1 MSTKYHKLFSPFILG
16 NLPLANRVVM
26 APMTRSRATDNLPNE
41 LLVEYY
47 RQRASAGL
55 VITEGTSPSAN
66 GLGYPRIPGL
76 YSAEQINAWKKVTDA
91 VHEKGGKIFVQ
102 LMHTGRITHPLN
114 LPAGA
119 KVVAPSAIAAAATQM
134 YTDAEGMK
142 TLPVPEAINQSE
154 IAETIAEFVHSAE
167 AAISAGFD
175 GVELHGANG
184 YLLDQFLNITSNT
197 RNDNYGGSADNR
209 NRFVIEV
216 AEAVAN
222 AIGKDK
228 VGIRL
233 SPFGAFNEMSS
244 DDTTE
249 DQYIKLAASL
259 KKVGIVYIHIVD
271 HSSMGSP
278 AVPQSVK
285 DGIRNAFGSDIILS
299 GGYDAERAE
308 ADLEAG
314 KGELVAF
321 GRPFISNPDLVEKIQ
336 AGEELVTP
344 DSTTFYT
351 PGEKGY
357 TDYAEVLQVA

>member
-1 MSTKYHKLFSPFILG
+1 MSTKYPKLFSPFTLG
-16 NLPLANRVVM
+16 NLPLPYRVVM
-26 APMTRSRATDNLPNE
+26 SPMTRSRATDNLPNE

-55 VITEGTSPSAN
+55 IITEGTSPSAN

-76 YSAEQINAWKKVTDA
+76 YNAEQINAWKEVTDA

-119 KVVAPSAIAAAATQM
+119 KVVAPSAIAAGATEM

-142 TLPVPEAINQSE
+142 PLPIPEAISQSE
-154 IAETIAEFVHSAE
+154 IPETIAEFVHSAE

-184 YLLDQFLNITSNT
+184 YLLDQFLNIASNT
-197 RNDNYGGSADNR
+197 RNDNYGGNADNR

-216 AEAVAN
+216 AEAVAH

-233 SPFGAFNEMSS
+233 SPYGAFNEMSS
-244 DDTTE
+244 DETTE
-249 DQYIKLAASL
+249 GQYINLAAGL
-259 KKVGIVYIHIVD
+259 KKIGIVYIHIVD
-271 HSSMGSP
+271 HSSMGMP

-285 DGIRNAFGSDIILS
+285 DGIRNAFGGNIILS

-321 GRPFISNPDLVEKIQ
+321 GRPFISNPDLIEKIQ

-344 DSTTFYT
+344 DSNTFYT